1 MMKISILIPCYNESK
16 SIPSFYR
23 SLIGVINLI
32 PEFEWELLFVND
44 GSEDSTHEVIKNLNE
59 KDKRVKY
66 IDLSRN
72 FGKEAAMLAG
82 IDFANGD
89 AVIIMDADLQ
99 HPPELIPEMI
109 KEWSAGY
116 DDVYAGRITRGRES
130 FLRKNLTK
138 AFYKLLNNN
147 AGIDM
152 MPNVGD
158 FRLLDRKCIEAIKQI
173 RESERYTKGIF
184 SWIGFKK
191 KEVKYHQGDRNAGK
205 SSMSY
210 PKLINLALNGFVA
223 NTTAP
228 LRLATIMGFLIS
240 ICAFVYMI
248 FIFIRTLIYGD
259 QVRGFPTLIIIIL
272 FLGGVQLISLG
283 IIGEYIGN
291 ITKESKNRPVYFI
304 REKNL

>member
-1 MMKISILIPCYNESK
+1 MIISILIPCFNEEE
-16 SIPSFYR
+16 SISTLYER
-23 SLIGVINLI
+23 LKNTTDSLGQYK
-32 PEFEWELLFVND
+32 WEYIFVND
-44 GSEDSTHEVIKNLNE
+44 GSTDKTLRIIKNLSDSDENI
-59 KDKRVKY
+59 KY

-82 IDFANGD
+82 IDFCNGD

-109 KEWSAGY
+109 EEWENGFDDIFAERISRGKES
-116 DDVYAGRITRGRES
+116 I
-130 FLRKNLTK
+130 LRRNLTK
-138 AFYKLLNNN
+138 TFYKVLNSNS
-147 AGIDM
+147 GIDM

-173 RESERYTKGIF
+173 RESKRYTKGIF

-191 KEVKYHQGDRNAGK
+191 KSVRFHQGDRIAGK

-210 PKLINLALNGFVA
+210 PKLIKLALNGFIT

-228 LRLATIMGFLIS
+228 LRLATLLGFIVSL
-240 ICAFVYMI
+240 CAFAYMI
-248 FIFIRTLIYGD
+248 FIFVRTLIYGEE
-259 QVRGFPTLIIIIL
+259 VRGFPTLIIIIL

-283 IIGEYIGN
+283 IIGEYIAQ
-291 ITKESKNRPVYFI
+291 ITHETKNRPVYFI

>member
-1 MMKISILIPCYNESK
+1 MIISILIPCYNEGK
-16 SIPSFYR
+16 SLPTFYS
-23 SLIGVINLI
+23 SLTGVVNLI
-32 PEFEWELLFVND
+32 PEYEWELLFVND
-44 GSEDSTHEVIKNLNE
+44 GSQDDTFSVLKSLNE

-82 IDFANGD
+82 IDFCNGD
-89 AVIIMDADLQ
+89 AIVIMDADLQ
-99 HPPELIPEMI
+99 HPPELIPDMI
-109 KEWSAGY
+109 KEWEKGY
-116 DDVYAGRITRGRES
+116 DDIFAERISRGRES
-130 FLRKNLTK
+130 ALRKNLTK
-138 AFYKLLNNN
+138 TFYKVLNNN
-147 AGIDM
+147 SGIDM

-191 KEVKYHQGDRNAGK
+191 KAVKYHQGDRIAGT

-210 PKLINLALNGFVA
+210 PKLIKLALNGFVA

-228 LRLATIMGFLIS
+228 LRFATLMGFIVSL
-240 ICAFVYMI
+240 CAFAYMI

-259 QVRGFPTLIIIIL
+259 EVRGFPTLIIIIL

-283 IIGEYIGN
+283 IIGEYIAQ
-291 ITKESKNRPVYFI
+291 ITHETKNRPVYFI
-304 REKNL
+304 REKNF